1 MVKYQRSADIKVYL
15 KTLDF
20 KKYFP
25 GIKYLFGLHFAALK
39 GIVE

>member
-15 KTLDF
+15 KTQAF

-25 GIKYLFGLHFAALK
+25 DIQYLFGLHFAALK
-39 GIVE
+39 RIVE